1 MLEIVQGLDTSI
13 FKAATDQRPRN
24 LQKLKH
30 LLAGVLL
37 SFPLLDSLLVMLHH
51 GDHCRGVGY
60 LLCGVVATFEPS
72 DYIWFLNRDLKIMRL
87 NTSMQYYLARRL
99 VSSSTILLV
108 VVLECHSTDVQ
119 YWAVGSYS
127 LVVCPFSI

>member
-13 FKAATDQRPRN
+13 FKAATYQRPKN

-51 GDHCRGVGY
+51 DDYCRGVGD
-60 LLCGVVATFEPS
+60 LLCGVVATFPLTLS
-72 DYIWFLNRDLKIMRL
+72 GF
-87 NTSMQYYLARRL
+87 
-99 VSSSTILLV
+99 
-108 VVLECHSTDVQ
+108 
-119 YWAVGSYS
+119 
-127 LVVCPFSI
+127 